1 MSDQVAKHGVIIL
14 LALIAGLLAYNGYLK
29 RTQGPAVEI
38 VKTKVHDVSRLRQ
51 GLGHP

>member
-14 LALIAGLLAYNGYLK
+14 LTLIAGLLAYNGYIK
-29 RTQGPAVEI
+29 RQQGPQIDI